1 MKKRKNL
8 GCNYGL
14 RMMVMV
20 AVFFIDG
27 GNNSLQMLVD
37 CWLGVSEVIDI
48 MDWMGKLPTRHN
60 NQQFNGL

>member
-37 CWLGVSEVIDI
+37 WV
-48 MDWMGKLPTRHN
+48 
-60 NQQFNGL
+60 